1 MNFSWEPPV
10 EVQYFW
16 NHGHLIIA
24 MAVADANVE
33 IPCSSWLQ
41 PQKTEI
47 QFVPWPASKS
57 DLVSVG

>member
-47 QFVPWPASKS
+47 QFVP
-57 DLVSVG
+57 